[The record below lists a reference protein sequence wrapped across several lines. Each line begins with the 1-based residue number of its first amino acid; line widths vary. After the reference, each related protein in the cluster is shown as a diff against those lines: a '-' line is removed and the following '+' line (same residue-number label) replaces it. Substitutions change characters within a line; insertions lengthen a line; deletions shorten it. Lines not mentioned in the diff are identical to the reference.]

1 MNQIVGELDVFSI
14 SGLSVPEHGHS
25 INLNFKRLLSSF
37 GSIQPLYPV
46 RVCLSFYVIIS
57 FNLD

>member
-1 MNQIVGELDVFSI
+1 MNQTVGELGVFSI
-14 SGLSVPEHGHS
+14 SGLSFPEHGHS
-25 INLNFKRLLSSF
+25 VRLNFKLLSSF

-46 RVCLSFYVIIS
+46 RVYLSLYVIIS